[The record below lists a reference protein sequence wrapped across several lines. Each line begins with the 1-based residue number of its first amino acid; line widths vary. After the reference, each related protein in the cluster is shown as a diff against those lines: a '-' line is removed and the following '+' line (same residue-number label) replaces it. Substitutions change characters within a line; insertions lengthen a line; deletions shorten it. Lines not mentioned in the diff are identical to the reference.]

1 MPYEEQMIQ
10 LSVLNV
16 YLYCILITKRYGYK
30 RRELRNKAIRRNEN
44 I

>member
-1 MPYEEQMIQ
+1 MLYEEQTIQ

-30 RRELRNKAIRRNEN
+30 KRELRNTAKRRNEN